1 MHTTFNQYYILTGHP
16 DYGPVLDWL
25 GQRHIRCQ
33 IHLNR
38 TRFWI
43 PQETSLL
50 TEFALRWAHSCP
62 SVDSD
67 LDLTTGLPL

>member
-1 MHTTFNQYYILTGHP
+1 MHSHNEYYILSSHP
-16 DYGPVLDWL
+16 DFAPVLDWL
-25 GQRHIRCQ
+25 AQRRISCQ

-43 PQETSLL
+43 PVDTSLA

-62 SVDSD
+62 RVDPA
-67 LDLTTGLPL
+67 LDPATGLPL